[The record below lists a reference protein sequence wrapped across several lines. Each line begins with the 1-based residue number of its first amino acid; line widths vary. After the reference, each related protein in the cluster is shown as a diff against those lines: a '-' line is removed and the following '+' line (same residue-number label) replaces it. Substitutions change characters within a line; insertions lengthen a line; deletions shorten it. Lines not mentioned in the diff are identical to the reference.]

1 MQGIPTTEVFIAP
14 IENSVE
20 GKIVVDAS
28 CSGGIGLIEDKPI
41 ELIVEKGKVT
51 TVSGGKEAKKLE
63 KML

>member
-1 MQGIPTTEVFIAP
+1 MLMPV
-14 IENSVE
+14 
-20 GKIVVDAS
+20 

>member
-28 CSGGIGLIEDKPI
+28 LFWWYRSD
-41 ELIVEKGKVT
+41 
-51 TVSGGKEAKKLE
+51 
-63 KML
+63 